1 MSHTIAIVDD
11 HNLFADGLERILQDQ
26 KDIQIVA
33 KCSSAE
39 IFKTKLN
46 EVVPQLLLLDIR
58 LKGQNGLELCRE
70 IKNKMPFVK
79 VILISMFESA
89 DVIEEATR
97 SGADGYLPK
106 SSDADLVKSTIQD
119 VLNGNKVFIKPSGI
133 PSSNEQVRLSN
144 REKEII
150 QLLKQGLNTR
160 EISEKIFI
168 SQYTVETHKKNI
180 FRKLEVKSSVE
191 LLSLF
196 MYKDL

>member
-196 MYKDL
+196 MYKDF